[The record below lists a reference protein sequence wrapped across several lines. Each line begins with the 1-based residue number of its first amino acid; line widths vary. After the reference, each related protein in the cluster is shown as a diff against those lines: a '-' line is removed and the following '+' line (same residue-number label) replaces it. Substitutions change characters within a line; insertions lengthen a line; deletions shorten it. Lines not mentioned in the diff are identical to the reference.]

1 MTCVSL
7 PEYAIT
13 ATCAAWAGLV
23 QPCTGCACNM
33 TNQSYNHRF
42 TVGGPKPERH
52 LYYVQLVI
60 SLDDEAGPPYLT
72 VQVLA

>member
-1 MTCVSL
+1 MYMSSSKYTHVYVSNI
-7 PEYAIT
+7 EYAML
-13 ATCAAWAGLV
+13 G
-23 QPCTGCACNM
+23 
-33 TNQSYNHRF
+33 F
-42 TVGGPKPERH
+42 TVGGPKPEWH

>member
-1 MTCVSL
+1 MHRLCM
-7 PEYAIT
+7 Y
-13 ATCAAWAGLV
+13 
-23 QPCTGCACNM
+23 M
-33 TNQSYNHRF
+33 TNQSYYHRF

-60 SLDDEAGPPYLT
+60 SLEDEAGPPYLT